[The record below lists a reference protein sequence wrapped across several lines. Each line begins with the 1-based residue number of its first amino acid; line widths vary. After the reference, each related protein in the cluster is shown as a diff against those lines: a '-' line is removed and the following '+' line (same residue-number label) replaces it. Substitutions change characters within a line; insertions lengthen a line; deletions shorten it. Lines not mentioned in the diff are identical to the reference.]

1 MNSNSKKKK
10 SQNIKD
16 DANFG
21 RPVNASYIH
30 CLNSNFTVGNEDNWE
45 KIWVKQ
51 KISNKFWTTE
61 V

>member
-1 MNSNSKKKK
+1 MNSDSEKK

-21 RPVNASYIH
+21 RPVHASYIH
-30 CLNSNFTVGNEDNWE
+30 CLNNNLIVRNEDNWE